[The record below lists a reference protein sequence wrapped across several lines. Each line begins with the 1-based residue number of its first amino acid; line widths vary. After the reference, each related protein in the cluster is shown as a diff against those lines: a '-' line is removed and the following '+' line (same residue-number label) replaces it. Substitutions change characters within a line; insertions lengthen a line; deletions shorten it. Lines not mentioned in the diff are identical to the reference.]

1 MANLLRVD
9 WRDKS
14 KYHKFPG
21 IFMYK
26 YDYILLP

>member
-1 MANLLRVD
+1 MTNLVRVD
-9 WRDKS
+9 WWDES
-14 KYHKFPG
+14 KYLKFPG